1 MRDVKYV
8 IIDGS
13 AIVFT
18 AAIMHSEMLK
28 HHQKAEGAGFVRF
41 YPRKN
46 EWGEDVIIA
55 RCYGESISLGVKSR
69 EEEDSFI
76 ITSQICGGNY

>member
-1 MRDVKYV
+1 MFEAKYV

-18 AAIMHSEMLK
+18 AAIMHSDMVK

-41 YPRKN
+41 YPSKN
-46 EWGEDVIIA
+46 EWGEDKIIA
-55 RCYGESISLGVKSR
+55 KCYGESISLGVKSR
-69 EEEDSFI
+69 EEEDSRI
-76 ITSQICGGNY
+76 VTNQICGNY

>member
-1 MRDVKYV
+1 MFEAKYV

-18 AAIMHSEMLK
+18 AAIMHSDMVK

-41 YPRKN
+41 YPSKN
-46 EWGEDVIIA
+46 EWGEDEIIA
-55 RCYGESISLGVKSR
+55 KCYGESISLGVKSR
-69 EEEDSFI
+69 EEEDSRI
-76 ITSQICGGNY
+76 VTNQICGNY